1 MSHYNCRGEKMLNLN
16 FTPISSFFI
25 AESKTNSNFSHTIFM
40 MDKGRCDFNA
50 TYVLHLSIFM
60 NNEM

>member
-1 MSHYNCRGEKMLNLN
+1 MLNLN
-16 FTPISSFFI
+16 FTPISSSFI
-25 AESKTNSNFSHTIFM
+25 AESKSNSNFSHTIFM
-40 MDKGRCDFNA
+40 MDKGRCDFYA